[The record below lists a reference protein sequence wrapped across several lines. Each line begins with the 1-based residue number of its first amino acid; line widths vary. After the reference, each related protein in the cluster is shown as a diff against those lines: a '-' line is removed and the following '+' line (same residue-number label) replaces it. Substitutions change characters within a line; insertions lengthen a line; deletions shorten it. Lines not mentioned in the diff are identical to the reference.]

1 MAKKMTIDQGFDSL
15 EEIIEKLFFGSC
27 FVQSTIRIVH
37 RCVPLVEKETHTNL
51 VRSEICQLYG
61 KGIEMIKQL
70 KEKLDATE
78 KKIIVLEEE

>member
-15 EEIIEKLFFGSC
+15 EEISEKMESDNISLEESF
-27 FVQSTIRIVH
+27 
-37 RCVPLVEKETHTNL
+37 
-51 VRSEICQLYG
+51 QLYG
-61 KGIEMIKQL
+61 KGIEMIIQL

>member
-15 EEIIEKLFFGSC
+15 EEIIEKMEYDNISLEESF
-27 FVQSTIRIVH
+27 
-37 RCVPLVEKETHTNL
+37 
-51 VRSEICQLYG
+51 QLYG